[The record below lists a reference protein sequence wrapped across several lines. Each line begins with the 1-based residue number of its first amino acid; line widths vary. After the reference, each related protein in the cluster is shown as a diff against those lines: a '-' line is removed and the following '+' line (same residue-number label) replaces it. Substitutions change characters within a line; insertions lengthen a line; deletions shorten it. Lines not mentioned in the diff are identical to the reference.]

1 MNDTF
6 VGAISQWVEDV
17 AMIVLVGFMGA
28 GKTTIGYLL
37 AEKLGI
43 PFVDI
48 DILIERRERRSV
60 TQIFVE
66 SGEQAFRQ
74 MEHDTIVETLNG
86 PDAVVAL
93 GGGAVE
99 HPGTRLILESAMVVY
114 LEVDYD
120 EAVLRIGHDTY
131 RPMMANPN
139 VRDIYNR
146 RLPFYRQVASLVVNT
161 GGRRAENIVGDIIA
175 MVTTPNS
182 VPDGTKSV
190 LVAPMGGAHQVHI
203 GIGLVAHFAQLLPSL
218 PHAKKGFIVYSGP
231 DQDVA
236 SEVAE
241 SIKPIGLVPE
251 MIQVPIGSRSKTIA
265 RVEMICERLYR
276 SNAHSDDLL
285 IGVGGESVCYLS
297 GFVAATFSRGMK
309 LALVPSTLF
318 AQADSAIGGKNGI
331 NLSDGENMVGTIY
344 QPSTVVSDVSGTVI
358 QKEYE
363 FRSGLAELIKHALIA
378 DPELVDILTS
388 KREAILSADPVVLAD
403 VLYRS
408 TLIKAAIV
416 TADEREQGDRIFL
429 NYGHTFGHAFEQ
441 LLPLDPDRHGDAVSL
456 GMMAAAYL
464 SYRQGR
470 IAKSLVDLHRDLLS
484 SFNLPT
490 QRRFLISELN
500 KVWIR
505 NKKYRS
511 GMRFILLNDIGKPQG
526 GVRAS
531 EDEIAEVLD
540 DLAK

>member
-1 MNDTF
+1 
-6 VGAISQWVEDV
+6 
-17 AMIVLVGFMGA
+17 MIVLVGFMGA

-43 PFVDI
+43 PFVDT
-48 DILIERRERRSV
+48 DILIERRERRPV
-60 TQIFVE
+60 REIFAE
-66 SGEQAFRQ
+66 SGEQTFRQ
-74 MEHDTIVETLNG
+74 IEHDTIVETLNG

-139 VRDIYNR
+139 VRDIYIR
-146 RLPFYRQVASLVVNT
+146 RLPFYRQVASLMVNT
-161 GGRRAENIVGDIIA
+161 GGRRAEDIVGDIIA
-175 MVTTPNS
+175 MITTPKS

-203 GIGLVAHFAQLLPSL
+203 GAGLVAHFAQLLPSL
-218 PHAKKGFIVYSGP
+218 PHAKKGFVVYSSP
-231 DQDVA
+231 DQNVA
-236 SEVAE
+236 TEVAE
-241 SIKPIGLVPE
+241 GIKGIGLVPE
-251 MIQVPIGSRSKTIA
+251 VIQVPSGVRCKTMA
-265 RVEMICERLYR
+265 TVEMVCERLYR

-285 IGVGGESVCYLS
+285 IGVGGESICYLS
-297 GFVAATFSRGMK
+297 GFIAATFSRGMK

-331 NLSDGENMVGTIY
+331 NLADGQNMVGTIY
-344 QPSTVVSDVSGTVI
+344 QPSTVVSDVSGAVI
-358 QKEYE
+358 QREYE
-363 FRSGLAELIKHALIA
+363 FRSGLAEITKHALIA

-388 KREAILSADPVVLAD
+388 KREAILSVDPAALGD

-408 TLIKAAIV
+408 TVIKAAIV
-416 TADEREQGDRIFL
+416 TADEREQGERIFL

-441 LLPLDPDRHGDAVSL
+441 LLPADPDRHGDAVAL
-456 GMMAAAYL
+456 GMMAAVYL

-470 IAKSLVDLHRDLLS
+470 IAKSLVERHRDLLS
-484 SFNLPT
+484 GFNLPI
-490 QRRFLISELN
+490 QKRFLISDLN

-526 GVRAS
+526 GVRAT
-531 EDEIAEVLD
+531 EDELSEVLS